1 MLKGA
6 VGKVMWVG
14 RATVFAVGLAVILAL
29 AFAAASMVLGVNGG
43 RTLPGDYD
51 HINPITQLVGSDA
64 GANQVLSVD
73 PLAMRRQIEVPRGYA
88 QVNVSPT
95 TVTLTGSKGIKGV
108 VRHPS
113 ATGVYCFDLAFS
125 PKTAVASAHINN
137 NATVGTA
144 LGSAVPSGCPASH
157 REAAAKTYAGNTS
170 EALNDINFNIVFI

>member
-14 RATVFAVGLAVILAL
+14 RATVFAVGLAVIMAL
-29 AFAAASMVLGVNGG
+29 AFAAASMVLGVNRGPS
-43 RTLPGDYD
+43 LSGDYNRID
-51 HINPITQLVGSDA
+51 PITQLVGSDA
-64 GANQVLSVD
+64 GANLNVD
-73 PLAMRRQIEVPRGYA
+73 PLAMRRQIELPRGYA
-88 QVNVSPT
+88 QVNVSGPAPT
-95 TVTLTGSKGIKGV
+95 LSGAKGVKGV

-125 PKTAVASAHINN
+125 PKTALASANFNN

-144 LGSAVPSGCPASH
+144 LGSGVPSGCPASH

-170 EALNDINFNIVFI
+170 EERNDINFGIVFI

>member
-29 AFAAASMVLGVNGG
+29 AFATASMVFGVNGG

-51 HINPITQLVGSDA
+51 HINPITQLVGSDG

-73 PLAMRRQIEVPRGYA
+73 PMAMRRQIEVPRGYA

-95 TVTLTGSKGIKGV
+95 AVTTSGAKGINGV
-108 VRHPS
+108 VRHPTQ
-113 ATGVYCFDLAFS
+113 TGVYCFDLSFA
-125 PKTAVASAHINN
+125 PKTALASPFLTN
-137 NATVGTA
+137 NATIGTA

-157 REAAAKTYAGNTS
+157 REAAAKTHAGNTS